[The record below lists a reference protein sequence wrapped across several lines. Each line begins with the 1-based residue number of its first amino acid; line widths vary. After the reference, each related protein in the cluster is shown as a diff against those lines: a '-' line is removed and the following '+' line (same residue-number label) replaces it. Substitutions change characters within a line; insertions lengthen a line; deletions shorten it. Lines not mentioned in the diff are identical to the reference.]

1 MRFSFYVWDKTSEI
15 CGVDSDYMLSIKPEY
30 LYDDVLVI
38 EDVDTGIVYHFETR
52 RSLMKKYDIH
62 EVNEVMQVGLAVIKK
77 LNDGYPLK
85 GNGLVEDI
93 SDSDLFFLFAVCYD
107 MRLDGSEDFIE
118 EIYAVSDSPYA
129 IKVPECKITSSEIED
144 DEPWD
149 DKSVTV
155 ILENVCFPQ
164 YTLEDILKT
173 TIMKHYKAKVD
184 ALEEELKITTKQED
198 KELSSKIMD
207 QLTDTFE
214 ELINPDGVKLTI
226 LATKVYEYDNLMII
240 KTRDEQTV
248 FVNKDIVKN
257 CKHNVLEYEKRRGSN
272 ETYPVHY
279 ETIYVTLEKD
289 TEPEVREF
297 GDSVYITY

>member
-1 MRFSFYVWDKTSEI
+1 MRFSFYVWDKESEI
-15 CGVDSDYMLSIKPEY
+15 CGVDSDYILSIKPEY
-30 LYDDVLVI
+30 LYDDVIVI
-38 EDVDTGIVYHFETR
+38 EDVDSRRVYHFETR

-62 EVNEVMQVGLAVIKK
+62 EVNEVMQVGLEVIRK

-93 SDSDLFFLFAVCYD
+93 SDSDLFFLCAVCYD
-107 MRLDGSEDFIE
+107 MRLDGGEDFIE
-118 EIYAVSDSPYA
+118 ELYTISDSPYV

-155 ILENVCFPQ
+155 ILENVCFPHH
-164 YTLEDILKT
+164 TVDDILKT
-173 TIMKHYKAKVD
+173 TIMKQYKTKVD
-184 ALEEELKITTKQED
+184 ILEEELKNATKQENR
-198 KELSSKIMD
+198 ELVSKLMGE
-207 QLTDTFE
+207 LTEILED
-214 ELINPDGVKLTI
+214 LVNPDGVKLTI
-226 LATKVYEYDNLMII
+226 LATKVFEYDNLMIV

-248 FVNKDIVKN
+248 FVNKDIVKKCN
-257 CKHNVLEYEKRRGSN
+257 HSTLEYEKRRGSN

-279 ETIYVTLEKD
+279 ETIYVTLEED
-289 TEPEVREF
+289 TEPELREF